1 MKRAALAI
9 SVVVH
14 AVAALAVARARARP
28 APPTQV
34 RVQVAV
40 VETAK
45 PAPPPP
51 PPPAPPPRP
60 PPAPPPLPAP
70 APVRVVKMARA
81 SIARTKA
88 PAPRAEAPP
97 PPSADAARP
106 SDEAPVAIAG
116 ISHEST
122 SAGGTFAVPVGNT
135 LAAAPE
141 RVARKPAE
149 PKPYKAE
156 RYAPA
161 ADLAEAPRV
170 LNRDQVDIRRYY
182 PKEALQHGVEGEVVL
197 HLTID
202 SDGSIAEASVVR
214 DPGEGLG
221 AAALRA
227 VREFRFAP
235 GKVGESPVA
244 TAIPFVIRFVIS

>member
-1 MKRAALAI
+1 
-9 SVVVH
+9 
-14 AVAALAVARARARP
+14 
-28 APPTQV
+28 
-34 RVQVAV
+34 
-40 VETAK
+40 
-45 PAPPPP
+45 
-51 PPPAPPPRP
+51 
-60 PPAPPPLPAP
+60 
-70 APVRVVKMARA
+70 
-81 SIARTKA
+81 
-88 PAPRAEAPP
+88 
-97 PPSADAARP
+97 
-106 SDEAPVAIAG
+106 
-116 ISHEST
+116 
-122 SAGGTFAVPVGNT
+122 VGNT
-135 LAAAPE
+135 LGAAPE

-149 PKPYKAE
+149 AKPYKAE

-161 ADLAEAPRV
+161 SDLAEAPRV

-182 PKEALQHGVEGEVVL
+182 PKEALQRGVEGEVVL
-197 HLTID
+197 RLTID

>member
-9 SVVVH
+9 SIVLH
-14 AVAALAVARARARP
+14 GVAAVAVARARARP
-28 APPTQV
+28 APAPSV

-40 VETAK
+40 VETTR
-45 PAPPPP
+45 PAPPPAPVP
-51 PPPAPPPRP
+51 PPVPP
-60 PPAPPPLPAP
+60 P

-81 SIARTKA
+81 PVAR
-88 PAPRAEAPP
+88 PEAPRPDAPP
-97 PPSADAARP
+97 PPSAETARP
-106 SDEAPVAIAG
+106 SPAPSDDAPVAIAG
-116 ISHEST
+116 ISYEST
-122 SAGGTFAVPVGNT
+122 AAGGTFAVPVGNT
-135 LAAAPE
+135 LGAAPE
-141 RVARKPAE
+141 RLARKPLEA
-149 PKPYKAE
+149 KPYKAE

-161 ADLAEAPRV
+161 SDLAEAPRV

-182 PKEALQHGVEGEVVL
+182 PKEALQRGVEGEVVL
-197 HLTID
+197 RLTID

-235 GKVGESPVA
+235 GKVGASPVA
-244 TAIPFVIRFVIS
+244 TAIPFL

>member
-28 APPTQV
+28 APATQV

-40 VETAK
+40 VETAT

-51 PPPAPPPRP
+51 PPPAPPPLP
-60 PPAPPPLPAP
+60 PPAPA
-70 APVRVVKMARA
+70 RVVKMARA
-81 SIARTKA
+81 SIARTAA
-88 PAPRAEAPP
+88 PAPRPEAPP
-97 PPSADAARP
+97 PPSAEAPRS

-149 PKPYKAE
+149 AKPYKAE

-197 HLTID
+197 RLTID